1 MQLYLFTLVKAMFH
15 LKCNMIFNLDQKWHQ
30 LSFFP
35 TDLI

>member
-1 MQLYLFTLVKAMFH
+1 
-15 LKCNMIFNLDQKWHQ
+15 MIFNLDQKWHQ